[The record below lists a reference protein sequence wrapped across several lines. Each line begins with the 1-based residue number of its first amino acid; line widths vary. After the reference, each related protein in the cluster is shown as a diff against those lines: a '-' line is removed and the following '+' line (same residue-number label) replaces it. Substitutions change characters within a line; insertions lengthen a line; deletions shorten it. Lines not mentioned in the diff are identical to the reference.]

1 MLFVLTSFS
10 EAPVGIEP
18 TVGDLQSPALPLGD
32 GAGPGQAA
40 AERSNLSRA
49 LRVR

>member
-1 MLFVLTSFS
+1 MLYVLASFS

-32 GAGPGQAA
+32 GAAPGQAEA
-40 AERSNLSRA
+40 GSRNLSRA